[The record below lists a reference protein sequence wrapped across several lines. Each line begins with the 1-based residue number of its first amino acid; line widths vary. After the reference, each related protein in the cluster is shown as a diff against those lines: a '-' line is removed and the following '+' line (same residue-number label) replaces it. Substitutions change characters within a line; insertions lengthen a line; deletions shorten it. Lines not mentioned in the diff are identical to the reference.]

1 MKFETNS
8 QFIEF
13 IKSERRNQHITQIE
27 LANKCGLNQQ
37 HISLIETG
45 KVVPSLSVA
54 IRILAALGY
63 IFIC

>member
-13 IKSERRNQHITQIE
+13 IKSERRNQHITQSE
-27 LANKCGLNQQ
+27 LARKCGLNQQ

-45 KVVPSLSVA
+45 KVVPSLVVA